1 MNFISCE
8 TLRRQSTTSYTGG
21 LGVSEGVEDFPL
33 SWAVESWLHP
43 LLEGHRDERRQGED
57 CSPAVKTGLV
67 FHVLL
72 PNSMPLTI
80 CLKSSAV
87 EVNSGDAKSS
97 ASVHQC

>member
-1 MNFISCE
+1 MRGYAGKALLPTQE
-8 TLRRQSTTSYTGG
+8 ALEPQ
-21 LGVSEGVEDFPL
+21 EGVENVPL

-57 CSPAVKTGLV
+57 CSPAVKTRLV

-80 CLKSSAV
+80 CVKSSAV
-87 EVNSGDAKSS
+87 EVKSGEAKSS